1 MLRVLLAMLALSAI
15 HLTAC
20 NSKPT
25 GVLDDTK
32 SVGLKL
38 YQSDVV
44 PTVVDV
50 RRHWSGYVTSLLNT
64 GFEVKIRM
72 DDSDGKTLFSSEY
85 ESHLA
90 SENHGIIKGTVGE
103 RQIIKAVN
111 PKYRFSISRAKKT
124 EADWVSDDVKLANL
138 DDDFRHDIYDS
149 GFVRVIPAVSDFS
162 LVDLAKQRPNCD
174 FEFSEVSHLQF
185 NNQSCYKVEFVIRY
199 NHDPR
204 YRLVSTAGMNHFVAG
219 RMWLLK
225 DNFLLPIR
233 VEIDHFER
241 HAIEKPLPTT
251 SQRSELREFVYTSD
265 PVVYPSTVRT
275 SYNSIMD
282 PDYIETVQCVCIAE
296 RLVHGGFYLK
306 HYGLPE
312 PISEPS
318 RYSSW
323 GAVVVVAAGITF
335 VLISYFAS
343 YWIKSNRRL
352 R

>member
-1 MLRVLLAMLALSAI
+1 MLRVLLTMLALSAI
-15 HLTAC
+15 HLIAC

-25 GVLDDTK
+25 GVPDDTK
-32 SVGLKL
+32 SLGLQS
-38 YQSDVV
+38 YQSEAA

-50 RRHWSGYVTSLLNT
+50 RRHWNGYLNSLLNT

-72 DDSDGKTLFSSEY
+72 DDAVGKTLFSSEY

-111 PKYRFSISRAKKT
+111 PKYRFSASRAIKP
-124 EADWVSDDVKLANL
+124 EADWVSDDVKLANM

-185 NNQSCYKVEFVIRY
+185 NDQSCYKVEFVIRY

-204 YRLVSTAGMNHFVAG
+204 HRLVSTAGMNHFVAG

-241 HAIEKPLPTT
+241 NATERPLPTT

-265 PVVYPSTVRT
+265 PVVYPSTVKT
-275 SYNSIMD
+275 SFNPVMD
-282 PDYIETVQCVCIAE
+282 PQYTETVQCVCIAD
-296 RLVHGGFYLK
+296 RLVPDEFYLK

-318 RYSSW
+318 VYSNW
-323 GAVVVVAAGITF
+323 GSVVVVATGITL

-343 YWIKSNRRL
+343 YWIRSNRRP